1 MEVLKDISQ
10 LTKGCGVTFIKND
23 DFHFYEYLMV
33 HPNRETYYLFIDNWT
48 QNVVRI
54 HVSELLNGDYY
65 IGEYDTVF
73 VNRKM
78 IEFYK
83 RMIQCHEKRIKESLK
98 KNSYGNI

>member
-48 QNVVRI
+48 QDVVRI
-54 HVSELLNGDYY
+54 HASELLNGDYY
-65 IGEYDTVF
+65 IGKFDTVF

-83 RMIQCHEKRIKESLK
+83 RMIKCHEKRIKESLK
-98 KNSYGNI
+98 KNSYGNL

>member
-1 MEVLKDISQ
+1 MEDLPIGSEIILKVVE
-10 LTKGCGVTFIKND
+10 TEKEECNG
-23 DFHFYEYLMV
+23 V

-48 QNVVRI
+48 QDVVRI

-65 IGEYDTVF
+65 IGKYDSVF
-73 VNRKM
+73 VNEKM

-98 KNSYGNI
+98 KNSYGNL